1 MHHDGKV
8 KAIGRSQ
15 IPDEAHLT
23 IFEDAAEGM
32 SLRAWYGAT
41 YGMDFH
47 APKELW
53 PYFEIEFDEPRSIQ
67 NYIVHVSDYVDFLSF
82 CFGVKFKPS
91 AISNDRLS
99 LAEMRAALEN
109 RRYPGDHEVHYVWPE
124 ADINKRDLWVGGSPV
139 RSWDDQ
145 ELGALRKCLIAWM
158 NRATTWRKSYALMM
172 MSFGLKNVVSSERL
186 INACRWLEE
195 ISDAKPQYVL
205 SDEAY

>member
-53 PYFEIEFDEPRSIQ
+53 PNFEIEFDEPRSIQ

-91 AISNDRLS
+91 AISIDRLS

-124 ADINKRDLWVGGSPV
+124 ADINKRDLWVWGLAGAV
-139 RSWDDQ
+139 VGRS
-145 ELGALRKCLIAWM
+145 GTR
-158 NRATTWRKSYALMM
+158 RAAQ
-172 MSFGLKNVVSSERL
+172 VPDRL
-186 INACRWLEE
+186 DEPGHHLEE
-195 ISDAKPQYVL
+195 VL
-205 SDEAY
+205 RAHDYELRIEKRGFVREADQRLPLARRNPRC